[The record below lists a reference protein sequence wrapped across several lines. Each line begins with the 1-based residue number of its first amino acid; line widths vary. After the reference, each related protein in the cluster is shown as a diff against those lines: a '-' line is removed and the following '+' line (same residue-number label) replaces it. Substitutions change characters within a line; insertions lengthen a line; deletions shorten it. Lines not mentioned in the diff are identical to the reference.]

1 MNCLP
6 RRCRKKIAARHCRR
20 FMVHWLRTS
29 KTCTCCRSWR
39 SWRAAATDLWQEFR
53 FMLID
58 FFLEVRR
65 AKVPASLREFLDL
78 LEALQQRLAFADMEE
93 FYYLARVCLV
103 KDERHFDKF
112 DRAFKAYFEGIE
124 NLDDL
129 LEALIPDDWL
139 RAEFEKHLSE
149 EEQKERHAGG
159 NKWIGTG
166 GTSPFGANGYN
177 PEGFRIG
184 QKDGR
189 QGRAVK
195 VWEKREFKDLDDS
208 ITLGIRN
215 IKVALRRLRK
225 FARQGA
231 ADQLDMD
238 DTIRSTARNAGYL
251 DLKMVPERHNAVKV
265 LIFFD
270 VGGSMDPHIRVC
282 EELFSAARLEF
293 KHMEY
298 FYFHN
303 FVYESVWKN
312 NIRRMNET
320 SSTWDIL
327 HKYTPDYK
335 VIFVGDATM
344 APYEITHPGGSIE
357 HWNEEAGAT
366 WMQRITEHFNKVVW
380 LNPLPESYWGTGGSL
395 GITRQLV
402 EDHMYPLTIEGL
414 ESAMKQLSK

>member
-1 MNCLP
+1 
-6 RRCRKKIAARHCRR
+6 
-20 FMVHWLRTS
+20 
-29 KTCTCCRSWR
+29 
-39 SWRAAATDLWQEFR
+39 
-53 FMLID
+53 MLID

-78 LEALQQRLAFADMEE
+78 LEAIQQRLAFADMEE

-139 RAEFEKHLSE
+139 RAEFEKHLTE
-149 EEQKERHAGG
+149 EEKAKIESLGGLEELIETFKKRMEEQNERHAGG

-184 QKDGR
+184 QKNGR
-189 QGRAVK
+189 HGRAVK
-195 VWEKREFKDLDDS
+195 VWEKREYRDLDDS
-208 ITLGIRN
+208 ITLGLRN

-251 DLKMVPERHNAVKV
+251 DLKMVPGVQTCA
-265 LIFFD
+265 LPI
-270 VGGSMDPHIRVC
+270 S
-282 EELFSAARLEF
+282 RLEF

-303 FVYESVWKN
+303 FIYESVWKN

-320 SSTWDIL
+320 LSTWDIL

-366 WMQRITEHFNKVVW
+366 WFQRVSEHFRKVVW
-380 LNPLPESYWGTGGSL
+380 LNPLPESYWGSSGSL
-395 GITRQLV
+395 GITKQLV
-402 EDHMYPLTIEGL
+402 NNHMYPLTIEGL
-414 ESAMKQLSK
+414 ESAMKHLSK